1 MEKMLRNKWTISFF
15 VFPALLIYMY
25 VLPIPIIK
33 SIYYSFFDWNLI
45 GTQIFVGLKNYSDL
59 FINDNIFMMSL
70 KNTLI
75 FSFGCIVLQLP
86 LAFLLANLL
95 NGGVRAVNFFRNVY
109 FFPVII
115 SGTSV
120 GLLFL
125 FIFHSDMG
133 LLNMMIRVLGYTGF
147 DKDWLSDSKFAIYG
161 PIIALSW
168 QYFGYHMVIYLTGMS
183 TISKDTFESA
193 KIDGVN
199 GAQML
204 LHITL
209 PLIKPFIIISL
220 VLCLTGSVK
229 AFDTVISLTGGG
241 PAHHSDVLALHMY
254 NTAFVQMRY
263 GYGSAVAVVLL
274 MMNIIFS
281 VTLSIFAR
289 ERRS

>member
-109 FFPVII
+109 FFR
-115 SGTSV
+115 
-120 GLLFL
+120 LLFQGPPLDCCFYL
-125 FIFHSDMG
+125 FF
-133 LLNMMIRVLGYTGF
+133 
-147 DKDWLSDSKFAIYG
+147 
-161 PIIALSW
+161 
-168 QYFGYHMVIYLTGMS
+168 
-183 TISKDTFESA
+183 
-193 KIDGVN
+193 
-199 GAQML
+199 
-204 LHITL
+204 
-209 PLIKPFIIISL
+209 
-220 VLCLTGSVK
+220 
-229 AFDTVISLTGGG
+229 
-241 PAHHSDVLALHMY
+241 
-254 NTAFVQMRY
+254 TATWVC
-263 GYGSAVAVVLL
+263 
-274 MMNIIFS
+274 
-281 VTLSIFAR
+281 SI
-289 ERRS
+289 

>member
-1 MEKMLRNKWTISFF
+1 MLSHKWTIVFF

-25 VLPIPIIK
+25 VLPVPILK
-33 SIYYSFFDWNLI
+33 SIYYSFFEWNLVGSKLFI
-45 GTQIFVGLKNYSDL
+45 GFKNYSDL
-59 FINDNIFMMSL
+59 FGHDDVFLLSL

-75 FSFGCIVLQLP
+75 FSLGCIVLQLP

-95 NGGVRAVNFFRNVY
+95 NGRIRAAHFFRNVY

-125 FIFHSDMG
+125 FIFHSEMG
-133 LLNMMIRVLGYTGF
+133 LLNMIIRLLGNAVF
-147 DKDWLSDSKFAIYG
+147 DKDWLSDPVFAIYG

-183 TISKDTFESA
+183 TISKDTYESA
-193 KIDGVN
+193 TIDGAN
-199 GAQML
+199 SIQTL
-204 LHITL
+204 FHITL
-209 PLIKPFIIISL
+209 PLVKPFIVISL
-220 VLCLTGSVK
+220 ILCLTGSVK

-254 NTAFVQMRY
+254 NTAFVEMRY
-263 GYGSAVAVVLL
+263 GYGSAVAVVLFML
-274 MMNIIFS
+274 NILF
-281 VTLSIFAR
+281 TLALSAFAR
-289 ERRS
+289 ERRA